1 MRKGGD
7 MTYKVLPSI
16 ALLLLFCAPNSQAE
30 LYKWI
35 GPNGKV
41 TYSDMPPPESSKQAK
56 LPSFN
61 ASGSGTDGLPYELAE
76 AVKNNPVILYTTT
89 QCIPCDQGRS
99 LLKNRGIPYAEKTV
113 NSNDDIGKLRQISGD
128 AQLPV
133 LTIGSNKQRGFE
145 SAAWNNA
152 LTAAGYP
159 ESSRLPKG
167 YLGTPAES
175 ASPVAKSSPVN
186 KPDTTQTSPEPGSEQ
201 LRPATGN
208 TPSGFRF

>member
-1 MRKGGD
+1 
-7 MTYKVLPSI
+7 MTHKVLPSI
-16 ALLLLFCAPNSQAE
+16 ALLLLLCAANSHAE

-41 TYSDMPPPESSKQAK
+41 TYSDMPPPQSSKQAK

-76 AVKNNPVILYTTT
+76 AVKNNPVILYSAA
-89 QCIPCDQGRS
+89 QCMPCDQGRS
-99 LLKNRGIPYAEKTV
+99 LLKNRGIPFAEKTV
-113 NSNDDIGKLRQISGD
+113 GSNDDLVKLRQISGD

-133 LTIGSNKQRGFE
+133 LTIGRNQQRGFE
-145 SAAWNNA
+145 SGAWNTA

-167 YLGTPAES
+167 YLGAPAEP
-175 ASPVAKSSPVN
+175 ASPGAKSSQAN
-186 KPDTTQTSPEPGSEQ
+186 KPDARQTAPEPSPEQ
-201 LRPATGN
+201 ARPATGN
-208 TPSGFRF
+208 TPPGFRF